1 MKPETQALLQQ
12 IWQICIIP
20 LLTVLTAYIVKF
32 INKKSDSLQ
41 KSTDNELY
49 KKYIALLDDTISKC
63 VIATNQTYVDAL
75 KDKNAFTKEAQE
87 EAFKRSY
94 DAVMAILSIEAK
106 TYLQN
111 AVGDLDAYIRNS
123 IQAQVKINKI
133 TTTAVA
139 APQVITVAAPVE
151 GEKKQENP

>member
-1 MKPETQALLQQ
+1 MKPETQVLLQQ
-12 IWQICIIP
+12 IWQLCIIP
-20 LLTVLTAYIVKF
+20 LLTVLTTYIVKF
-32 INKKSDSLQ
+32 INKKTESLQ

-49 KKYIALLDDTISKC
+49 KKYIALLDDTITKC
-63 VIATNQTYVDAL
+63 VIATNQTYVDSL
-75 KDKNAFTKEAQE
+75 KNQNAFTKEAQE

-133 TTTAVA
+133 STTAIT
-139 APQVITVAAPVE
+139 APQVIAVTTPTE
-151 GEKKQENP
+151 NEKK